1 MENSKKGWSLIIV
14 SLCIILGV
22 VVFLIFNNKNSQST
36 TIEWDI
42 KINEYW
48 NNPLA
53 GRRMHEQRCLLIDS
67 KNCIGKITYLDEKSE
82 YKETNKFKISKKD
95 ITKILNLAD
104 KGTETNERESEETY
118 TVYKIETNTKTTF
131 VDLKEDKENIISN
144 LFID

>member
-1 MENSKKGWSLIIV
+1 MRKIWISIIV
-14 SLCIILGV
+14 VLFIILGI
-22 VVFLIFNNKNSQST
+22 VVFFAFNNQKSQST

-48 NNPLA
+48 NNPFA

-67 KNCIGKITYLDEKSE
+67 KNCIGKVTYLDEKSE
-82 YKETNKFKISKKD
+82 YKETNEFKISKED

-104 KGTETNERESEETY
+104 KGVKINEKESDEIY
-118 TVYKIETNTKTTF
+118 TIYKIETNSKATF
-131 VDLKEDKENIISN
+131 VYSKEDKENLISN